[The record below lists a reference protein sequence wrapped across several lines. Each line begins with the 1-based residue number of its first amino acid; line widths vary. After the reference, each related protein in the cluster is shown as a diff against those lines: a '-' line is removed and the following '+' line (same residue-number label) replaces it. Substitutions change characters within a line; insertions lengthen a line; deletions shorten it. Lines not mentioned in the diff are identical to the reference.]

1 MQLTPT
7 VWRRILVAF
16 LLAACLGLTLTS
28 SLTPYLQ
35 TCTDQIARVG
45 KVPIVRSC
53 DPMSITSVP
62 VLIPL
67 IAALILLLPDI
78 SSFELLGIL
87 RIAGKLDEQG
97 RRQDEILRL
106 LQNIDLKQT
115 QSLSLVIHNAE
126 QKADLVNNPH
136 LTQAEEG
143 EV

>member
-7 VWRRILVAF
+7 VWRRLLVAF
-16 LLAACLGLTLTS
+16 LLAACLALTLIS
-28 SLTPYLQ
+28 SLTPYLH

-45 KVPIVRSC
+45 NVPIARSC
-53 DPMSITSVP
+53 EPMSITSVP

-78 SSFELLGIL
+78 SSFELFGIL
-87 RIAGKLDEQG
+87 QIAGKLDEQG

-115 QSLSLVIHNAE
+115 QNLSLVIHNAQE
-126 QKADLVNNPH
+126 KADLVNNPRP
-136 LTQAEEG
+136 TRIEG
-143 EV
+143 DDT